1 MLEFIV
7 NKDSFEALPE
17 DLQAMVTYAFRAANQ
32 DMLDEFTA
40 RNNAALRDL
49 VDNHGVQLRRLPDD
63 VLLALYEQSQLVMQ
77 QLIDSDPM
85 AAKVHESYQS
95 FYDGVRAY
103 HHISE
108 QAYINARDRVI
119 DGSNQDEADGNGVD

>member
-1 MLEFIV
+1 AV
-7 NKDSFEALPE
+7 
-17 DLQAMVTYAFRAANQ
+17 NQ

-40 RNNAALRDL
+40 RNNAALQDL

-63 VLLALYEQSQLVMQ
+63 VLHALHRASEQALRE
-77 QLIDSDPM
+77 LTASDPLS
-85 AAKVHESYQS
+85 ARVYASYRE

-108 QAYINARDRVI
+108 QSYINARDTVI
-119 DGSNQDEADGNGVD
+119 DGD